1 VYCIQ
6 LSVVGSSD
14 YSESRSAKI
23 RSRTGAAQLR
33 VVAFAQFAKKIEKTI
48 VTL

>member
-6 LSVVGSSD
+6 LSVAGSSN
-14 YSESRSAKI
+14 YRESRGAKM

-33 VVAFAQFAKKIEKTI
+33 VVALAQFAKKSEKTI
-48 VTL
+48 VT